1 MYALTETVC
10 YQLHNSFSRM
20 WNKAC
25 LSIENSK
32 SSRALSSGS
41 SGRGL
46 EGGQETWNLCGRIRR
61 PSILWFIFTGPGGHG
76 PSSPPPLRIRYWPF
90 SGSCS
95 AWLALLTC
103 DIYSW
108 LISTP
113 PGVTQNSFVR
123 GLFTPNDS
131 FTGDGRHLWSLT
143 DGQNGLQNHFCPST

>member
-46 EGGQETWNLCGRIRR
+46 EGGKKHEIYAAEFEGHLFYDLFLQDQGCMA
-61 PSILWFIFTGPGGHG
+61 ILVAPPPHGFATGPSVAHVVHG
-76 PSSPPPLRIRYWPF
+76 
-90 SGSCS
+90 
-95 AWLALLTC
+95 
-103 DIYSW
+103 
-108 LISTP
+108 
-113 PGVTQNSFVR
+113 
-123 GLFTPNDS
+123 
-131 FTGDGRHLWSLT
+131 SL
-143 DGQNGLQNHFCPST
+143 C